1 MEIKYLETVLAVAD
15 NLSYSKAAIQINSSQ
30 PSVSRQVAIVENELG
45 SPIFNHVKG
54 GKVELT
60 DFGRSSIPI
69 IRELIS
75 GYNYLQQSSE
85 NGKLGTYIN
94 FRLGVYKGP
103 FAFAPKEKLILGM
116 AEKHPE
122 IALSII
128 ECRKDDAVKAIL
140 ENKMDAALLY
150 QSFYMDDTDS
160 TVRMSTEGISV
171 KELFIKTPS
180 IAMPKDHPFAKNS
193 TISFADLKYQDIIM
207 NVDITRLARND
218 LSVQHEGFLRSCQQ
232 YGYIPKIRVITNSQ
246 DTDIR
251 NSALM
256 TNGWMYPTF
265 VPKSMN
271 NDGIALLQVKDPI
284 YFAKYYLLTP
294 SKRHPGTNV
303 TEKFLIDIL
312 TKDDSSCIVLKQK

>member
-30 PSVSRQVAIVENELG
+30 PSVSRQVSIVENELG
-45 SPIFNHVKG
+45 AHIFNHVKG

-60 DFGRSSIPI
+60 DFGRSAIPI

-75 GYNYLQQSSE
+75 GFNYLQQSSDS
-85 NGKLGTYIN
+85 GKLGSFIN

-128 ECRKDDAVKAIL
+128 ECRKDDAAKAIL
-140 ENKMDAALLY
+140 DNKMDAALLY
-150 QSFYMDDTDS
+150 HAFYMDDTDS
-160 TVRMSTEGISV
+160 TVRSGFEGIAV
-171 KELFIKTPS
+171 KELFVKTPA
-180 IAMPKDHPFAKNS
+180 IAMPKDHPLAKNTS
-193 TISFADLKYQDIIM
+193 VSFADLKYQDIIM

-218 LSVQHEGFLRSCQQ
+218 LSVQHEGFLKSCQQ
-232 YGYIPKIRVITNSQ
+232 YGYLPRVRVISNSQ
-246 DTDIR
+246 DSDIR

-265 VPKSMN
+265 VPRSMN
-271 NDGIALLQVKDPI
+271 NDGIALLPIKDPI
-284 YFAKYYLLTP
+284 YFAKYYLMTP
-294 SKRHPGTNV
+294 TKRRPGTNI

-312 TKDDSSCIVLKQK
+312 TKNDNSCIVLKQK